1 MSNGCCLSQVIDW
14 MGDRLKSASDE
25 SYKDPTNIRSKL
37 LKHKVFEAELEANKI
52 KIDALKRVFIFVFG
66 TKYSRMEQVK
76 FVEDSL

>member
-1 MSNGCCLSQVIDW
+1 

-25 SYKDPTNIRSKL
+25 SYKDPTNVRSKL